1 MEAKA
6 VSKNVKSSP
15 QKMRRVINQVRGKN
29 VEEAIRTL
37 HFSTQKACDSIE
49 KTIRSAV
56 SNITQHEEGAHID
69 PADLYIKEIKADE
82 GTVLKRIMPRAMGRA
97 FRILKRSSHLTVVV
111 STK

>member
-6 VSKNVKSSP
+6 VSKNIRISP
-15 QKMRRVINQVRGKN
+15 QKVRRVINQVRGKN

-37 HFSTQKACDSIE
+37 HFSTQKACEPIE

-56 SNITQHEEGAHID
+56 SNLTQHEESAHVD
-69 PADLYIKEIKADE
+69 PADLFVKEIFADE

-97 FRILKRSSHLTVVV
+97 FRIHKRSSHLTVVV

>member
-6 VSKNVKSSP
+6 ISKNVKSSP

-37 HFSTQKACDSIE
+37 HFSTQKACESIE

-56 SNITQHEEGAHID
+56 SNLTQHESGAHID
-69 PADLYIKEIKADE
+69 PADLYIKSIYADD